1 MVDVLTLLNIEKQD
15 HRRIQEYQEGQL
27 KELTTRLEHMKL
39 QLNERLVGK
48 SAEIEKMSWAL
59 EAMVSLH
66 IFIVTTISIRC
77 VCISSLLL
85 TLTIHIYV
93 YHASLA

>member
-27 KELTTRLEHMKL
+27 KELTTRLEHMKG
-39 QLNERLVGK
+39 QLNENTERLVGK

-66 IFIVTTISIRC
+66 IFSVTTIYM
-77 VCISSLLL
+77 VCIKLIINICYTCICLL
-85 TLTIHIYV
+85 Y
-93 YHASLA
+93 